1 MAGWGARCSAVV
13 LTVLLTATV
22 ANVPTALAVSP
33 PVVDP
38 ALVPPDGRP
47 GPEQPMRQSNLCAR
61 TILTAVPDVTLPT
74 PGFAMLN
81 VRRAWQHSTGNG
93 VTVAL
98 IDTGVNPHPR
108 LTVLPGG
115 DYVMGGDGLTDCDA
129 HGTIVASLINA
140 APSGIP
146 MPPPLPPNPPR
157 AVAVDAPVAP
167 GVPDGV
173 AGVAPHAALISIR
186 QSSRAFEPVNQ
197 DFGEGAGHRKAGTV
211 ATLARAVVH
220 AANSG
225 AEVINV
231 SVAACVAAADP
242 LDQRMIGAAVWYAAM
257 VKDAVIVAAA
267 GNASEDGCAQNPVSV
282 SMAAGGS
289 RDWSGV
295 KTVSSPS
302 WFSDYVLSVGA
313 VDETGAPIA
322 KSLAGPWVGV
332 AAPGTSIAG
341 LSPQTGGPVNAYPPV
356 RLGEP
361 DVGFWG
367 TSFAAAYVSGVAAL
381 VRAKYP
387 ELSAHQVINRILQT
401 AHNPPAGV
409 DNEVGFGV
417 VDAVAALTFTVPAGE
432 RAAPGSGARVLTPPP
447 PPPPPDNRAHGAAL
461 AFAGVIAGG
470 VLMAAVIAR
479 ARKSS

>member
-1 MAGWGARCSAVV
+1 
-13 LTVLLTATV
+13 
-22 ANVPTALAVSP
+22 
-33 PVVDP
+33 
-38 ALVPPDGRP
+38 
-47 GPEQPMRQSNLCAR
+47 MRQSNLCAR
-61 TILTAVPDVTLPT
+61 TTLTAVPDVTLPT

-108 LTVLPGG
+108 LPVLPGG

-129 HGTIVASLINA
+129 HGTIVASLITA

-157 AVAVDAPVAP
+157 AVAVDAPEVP
-167 GVPDGV
+167 GIPDGV
-173 AGVAPHAALISIR
+173 AGVAPHATLISIR

-197 DFGEGAGHRKAGTV
+197 GFRDGAGHRKAGTV

-242 LDQRMIGAAVWYAAM
+242 LDQRLIGAAVWYAAT
-257 VKDAVIVAAA
+257 VTDAVIVAAA
-267 GNASEDGCAQNPVSV
+267 GNASEDGCNQNPVSV
-282 SMAAGGS
+282 PMAVDGS

-295 KTVSSPS
+295 TTVSSPS

-332 AAPGTSIAG
+332 AAPGTNIVG

-356 RLGEP
+356 RPGEP
-361 DVGFWG
+361 EVGFWG

-409 DNEVGFGV
+409 DNEVGYGV
-417 VDAVAALTFTVPAGE
+417 VDAVAALTFAVPAGE
-432 RAAPGSGARVLTPPP
+432 RSAPGAGTRVLTPPP
-447 PPPPPDNRAHGAAL
+447 PPPPPDHRAHGAAL
-461 AFAGVIAGG
+461 AFAGVIAAC

-479 ARKSS
+479 ARRSS